1 MADLIAPVL
10 ENDKG
15 ESYIAISESS
25 QEQEKK
31 RTAGSDLGKE
41 DFLMLLVTQM
51 QYQDPLEPM
60 DNTQFVAQLAQFS
73 ELEQMSNLNTTVNN
87 NVAYSLVGKEVLIR
101 QTTSTGEAVEFQG
114 RVDYVTLKNGEA
126 YVSIEGAEYSYD
138 EVVKV
143 IDDAYLISQYIPS
156 VAAQSF
162 VFLHHDPQD
171 IKIKD
176 ISLGKNGYEATGF
189 TVALVDAENQ
199 PTAIDP
205 KYLTYKDKVLT
216 IDREAFAAMDAGKYQ
231 VAFIFNDANQTMVY
245 DKVSLEIKGIATA
258 EKDDNTGNDTDAG
271 SDTDTDTS
279 GEGGE
284 EGNTETV

>member
-1 MADLIAPVL
+1 MSDLIAPVL
-10 ENDKG
+10 ENSDGKN
-15 ESYIAISESS
+15 YVAISETS
-25 QEQEKK
+25 QEKE
-31 RTAGSDLGKE
+31 RTFGSDLGKE

-101 QTTSTGEAVEFQG
+101 QTTSTGEAMEFQG

-126 YVSIEGAEYSYD
+126 YVSIEGADYSFD
-138 EVVKV
+138 DVVQV
-143 IDDAYLISQYIPS
+143 IDDAYLISQYLPS
-156 VAAQSF
+156 VATQNF
-162 VFLHHDPQD
+162 VFVHQDPQD
-171 IKIKD
+171 IKVKD
-176 ISLGKNGYEATGF
+176 IFLGKNGYEATGF
-189 TVALVDAENQ
+189 TVVLVDAENQ
-199 PTAIDP
+199 PTAVDP
-205 KYLTYKDKVLT
+205 KYLIYKDKVLT

-231 VAFIFNDANQTMVY
+231 IAFIFNDANQTMVY

-258 EKDDNTGNDTDAG
+258 EKEDNIGT
-271 SDTDTDTS
+271 DTDTDTDAS

>member
-1 MADLIAPVL
+1 MSDLIAPVMQDSDG
-10 ENDKG
+10 NN
-15 ESYIAISESS
+15 YVAIAETS
-25 QEQEKK
+25 QEKQ
-31 RTAGSDLGKE
+31 RIPGSDLGKE

-73 ELEQMSNLNTTVNN
+73 ELEQMSNLNTTANN

-101 QTTSTGEAVEFQG
+101 QTSSTGEAMEFQG
-114 RVDYVTLKNGEA
+114 RVDFVTIKNGEA
-126 YVSIEGAEYSYD
+126 YVSVEGVDYSFND
-138 EVVKV
+138 IVKV

-156 VAAQSF
+156 VPKQSF
-162 VFLHHDPQD
+162 VFEHQDPQD

-176 ISLGKNGYEATGF
+176 IFLGKNGYEATGF
-189 TVALVDAENQ
+189 TVALVNAENQ
-199 PTAIDP
+199 TTAIDP

-216 IDREAFAAMDAGKYQ
+216 IDREALTSMDAGKYHI
-231 VAFIFNDANQTMVY
+231 AFIFNDANQTLDY
-245 DKVSLEIKGIATA
+245 ESVSLEIKGIATA
-258 EKDDNTGNDTDAG
+258 KKEEDTGTG
-271 SDTDTDTS
+271 SDTGTDTS

>member
-1 MADLIAPVL
+1 MSDLIAPIL
-10 ENDKG
+10 ENSDGKN
-15 ESYIAISESS
+15 YVAISETS
-25 QEQEKK
+25 QEKE
-31 RTAGSDLGKE
+31 RTYGSDLGKE

-87 NVAYSLVGKEVLIR
+87 NVAYSLVGKEVLVR
-101 QTTSTGEAVEFQG
+101 QTTSTGEAMEFQG
-114 RVDYVTLKNGEA
+114 RVDYVTIKNGEA
-126 YVSIEGAEYSYD
+126 YVSIEGADYSFD
-138 EVVKV
+138 DVVQV

-156 VAAQSF
+156 VGAQSF
-162 VFLHHDPQD
+162 VFVHQDPQD

-176 ISLGKNGYEATGF
+176 IFLGKNGYEATGF
-189 TVALVDAENQ
+189 TVALIDAENQ

-231 VAFIFNDANQTMVY
+231 IAFIFNDANQTMVY

-258 EKDDNTGNDTDAG
+258 EKEDNTGT
-271 SDTDTDTS
+271 DTDTDTDTDAS

>member
-1 MADLIAPVL
+1 M
-10 ENDKG
+10 
-15 ESYIAISESS
+15 
-25 QEQEKK
+25 
-31 RTAGSDLGKE
+31 
-41 DFLMLLVTQM
+41 
-51 QYQDPLEPM
+51 
-60 DNTQFVAQLAQFS
+60 
-73 ELEQMSNLNTTVNN
+73 
-87 NVAYSLVGKEVLIR
+87 
-101 QTTSTGEAVEFQG
+101 
-114 RVDYVTLKNGEA
+114 
-126 YVSIEGAEYSYD
+126 
-138 EVVKV
+138 
-143 IDDAYLISQYIPS
+143 
-156 VAAQSF
+156 
-162 VFLHHDPQD
+162 
-171 IKIKD
+171 
-176 ISLGKNGYEATGF
+176 
-189 TVALVDAENQ
+189 VDAENQ

>member
-1 MADLIAPVL
+1 MADLVAPIL

-15 ESYIAISESS
+15 ESYIAISETS
-25 QEQEKK
+25 QEKQ
-31 RTAGSDLGKE
+31 RIPGSDLGKE

-60 DNTQFVAQLAQFS
+60 DNTQFVSQLAQFS

-126 YVSIEGAEYSYD
+126 YVSVEGSEYSYD
-138 EVVKV
+138 EVVRV
-143 IDDAYLISQYIPS
+143 IDDLYLISQYIPS
-156 VAAQSF
+156 VGKQSF
-162 VFLHHDPQD
+162 EFIHEDPQD

-176 ISLGKNGYEATGF
+176 ISLGTNGYEATSF
-189 TVALVDAENQ
+189 AVVLVDSENQ
-199 PTAIDP
+199 TTAIDP

-216 IDREAFAAMDAGKYQ
+216 IDKAALTSMDAGKYHI
-231 VAFIFNDANQTMVY
+231 AFVFNDANKTMDY
-245 DKVSLEIKGIATA
+245 DSVSLEIKGIPTT
-258 EKDDNTGNDTDAG
+258 EKEEDTDTDSD
-271 SDTDTDTS
+271 SDTDTDNS

>member
-15 ESYIAISESS
+15 ESYVAISETS
-25 QEQEKK
+25 QAQEKK
-31 RTAGSDLGKE
+31 RMPGSDLGKE

-101 QTTSTGEAVEFQG
+101 QTSSTGEAVEFQG

-126 YVSIEGAEYSYD
+126 YVSIEGSEYPYD

-143 IDDAYLISQYIPS
+143 IDDAYLISQYLPS
-156 VAAQSF
+156 VAEQKF
-162 VFLHHDPQD
+162 IFQHHDPQD

-189 TVALVDAENQ
+189 TVALVDVENQ

-216 IDREAFAAMDAGKYQ
+216 IDKEAFAAMDAGKYQ
-231 VAFIFNDANQTMVY
+231 IAFIFNDANKTMVY
-245 DKVSLEIKGIATA
+245 DKVSLEIKGVATA
-258 EKDDNTGNDTDAG
+258 EKDNNTGSDKDTNTG
-271 SDTDTDTS
+271 SEGDTS
-279 GEGGE
+279 GGE
-284 EGNTETV
+284 EGNTGTV

>member
-1 MADLIAPVL
+1 MSDLIAPIL
-10 ENDKG
+10 ENSEGKN
-15 ESYIAISESS
+15 YVAISETS
-25 QEQEKK
+25 QEKE
-31 RTAGSDLGKE
+31 RTYSSNLGKE

-101 QTTSTGEAVEFQG
+101 QTTSTGEAMEFQG

-126 YVSIEGAEYSYD
+126 YVSIEGADYSFD
-138 EVVKV
+138 DVVQV

-162 VFLHHDPQD
+162 VFEHQDPQD
-171 IKIKD
+171 IKVKD
-176 ISLGKNGYEATGF
+176 IFLGKNGYEATGF
-189 TVALVDAENQ
+189 TVAIIDAENQ
-199 PTAIDP
+199 PTAVDP

-216 IDREAFAAMDAGKYQ
+216 IDREAFTAMDAGKYQ
-231 VAFIFNDANQTMVY
+231 IAFIFNDANQTMVY

-258 EKDDNTGNDTDAG
+258 KKEENTGNDTGTG
-271 SDTDTDTS
+271 SDTDAS

-284 EGNTETV
+284 EGNTGTV